1 MRVSDLNLFKNA
13 VSVTKLLLILL
24 ATSSYLIVGK
34 SYSNE
39 LSEKE
44 ELQQIMEFDQACII
58 MHQEGSKYLQSEE
71 KIIQSNG
78 ASALIEQHL
87 ETTLLKYSEMTG
99 DDAEYLRSIITQ
111 RGNVLFNE
119 LSVYHPK
126 ALVSQCRRLVD
137 SIVKTKL

>member
-1 MRVSDLNLFKNA
+1 MRVSDLRLFNKA
-13 VSVTKLLLILL
+13 ISVTKLVFIIL
-24 ATSSYLIVGK
+24 AISTYLIAGI
-34 SYSNE
+34 SFSSE

-99 DDAEYLRSIITQ
+99 DDADYLRSIIIQ

-137 SIVKTKL
+137 SIVRTKL

>member
-1 MRVSDLNLFKNA
+1 MRVSDLKLFNNA
-13 VSVTKLLLILL
+13 ISVSKLLFVIL
-24 ATSSYLIVGK
+24 AISTYLIAGN

-39 LSEKE
+39 LTEKE

-99 DDAEYLRSIITQ
+99 DDADYLRSIIIQ

-137 SIVKTKL
+137 SIVRTKL

>member
-99 DDAEYLRSIITQ
+99 DDA
-111 RGNVLFNE
+111 
-119 LSVYHPK
+119 
-126 ALVSQCRRLVD
+126 
-137 SIVKTKL
+137 